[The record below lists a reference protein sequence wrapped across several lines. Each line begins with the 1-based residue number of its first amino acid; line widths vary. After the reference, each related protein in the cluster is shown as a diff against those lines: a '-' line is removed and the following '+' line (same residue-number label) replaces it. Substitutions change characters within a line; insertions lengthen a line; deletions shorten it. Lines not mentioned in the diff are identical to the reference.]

1 MSKDNHS
8 QNPQVA
14 AVFATR
20 DRMVTARE
28 CVASLAA
35 QRHQPRWVVVADNF
49 STDDTVKAL
58 ERMDHLPFELVVLRF
73 TENKGNAG
81 GVNQAMLRAFEMG
94 ADAVWIL
101 DDDSWPRPDALAE
114 MLAKPWRPD
123 VVRHALQIDPQSGR
137 FTWPLQIA
145 DEMGGW
151 RLAYTV
157 DELPHGNFISSR
169 AMWTGALVSREV
181 WMKTGPINESLFIR
195 GEDEEYPWRIEQAGF
210 QQEAVKR
217 ALMDHPGPK
226 DLVHLSLLGKH
237 FFLEPGLSDW
247 KLYYKIRNMVWL
259 KRQQSGVP
267 FAVAIA
273 IAYMITV
280 CWVDGIQRLP
290 LTYQAVFDGLTGKLG
305 KWKQHAA

>member
-1 MSKDNHS
+1 MSKDDHS

-14 AVFATR
+14 AIFATR

-35 QRHQPRWVVVADNF
+35 QTHQPRWVIVADNF
-49 STDDTVKAL
+49 SADDTVEVL
-58 ERMDHLPFELVVLRF
+58 ERLDHLPFELVVLRL

-81 GVNQAMLRAFEMG
+81 GVNQAMLRAFDMD

-101 DDDSWPRPDALAE
+101 DDDSWPRPEALAE
-114 MLAKPWRPD
+114 MLAKPWQPD

-137 FTWPLQIA
+137 FTWPLQVA

-151 RLAYTV
+151 RLAYAM
-157 DELPHGNFISSR
+157 DELPSGNFISSR

-181 WMKTGPINESLFIR
+181 WMKTGSINESLFIR

-210 QQEAVKR
+210 QQEAVKG

-237 FFLEPGLSDW
+237 FFLERGLSDW

-259 KRQQSGVP
+259 KRQQSGVS

-273 IAYMITV
+273 AAYTITV
-280 CWVDGIQRLP
+280 CCIDGIQRLP
-290 LTYQAVFDGLTGKLG
+290 LVHQAVFDGLTGKLG
-305 KWKQHAA
+305 KWKQHTA